1 MTRPLLAR
9 LVVIVALAAMPAIA
23 FGQVTITELGAAN
36 AARNEMMA
44 NSAGTGA
51 AAAPAPQASPAR
63 TAAPSI
69 GYGGMKYALSY
80 ALSGM
85 LIGLGV
91 YLVCRP
97 ANRHPVD

>member
-1 MTRPLLAR
+1 MIRPLLAR
-9 LVVIVALAAMPAIA
+9 VVAVVALVAMPAIA
-23 FGQVTITELGAAN
+23 LGQVTITELGAAN
-36 AARNEMMA
+36 AARNDMMA
-44 NSAGTGA
+44 NGANAAA
-51 AAAPAPQASPAR
+51 AAAPAPQASR
-63 TAAPSI
+63 TRSAEPSV

>member
-1 MTRPLLAR
+1 MTRRPLAR
-9 LVVIVALAAMPAIA
+9 LVVIVALAAMPAVA
-23 FGQVTITELGAAN
+23 FGQTLTELGAAN
-36 AARNEMMA
+36 AARNDMMA
-44 NSAGTGA
+44 NGANAAA
-51 AAAPAPQASPAR
+51 AAAPAPQAAPAR
-63 TAAPSI
+63 PAAPSV